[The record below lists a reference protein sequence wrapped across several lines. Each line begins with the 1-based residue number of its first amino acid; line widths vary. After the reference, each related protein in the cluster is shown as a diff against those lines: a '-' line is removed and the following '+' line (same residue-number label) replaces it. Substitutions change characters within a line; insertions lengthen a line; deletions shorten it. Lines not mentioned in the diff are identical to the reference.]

1 VGVRTFSRIAFG
13 AAIVLAAAILVA
25 PALPARKG
33 AASSQVSSSQVSL
46 ASHVLTQLNEVRVAN
61 GLVPLKLSSSLSAAA
76 EQHSAEMLAD
86 GYFAHDSANGSPFW
100 RRIQRYYPSHNG
112 YWSVGE
118 NLIWSS
124 GSLGATSALKL
135 WLSSPEHRANILNP
149 HWREIGVAALSE
161 TDAPGT
167 FGGDSVTLVTTDFG
181 VRR

>member
-1 VGVRTFSRIAFG
+1 MGVRSLSRIVFG

-25 PALPARKG
+25 PAPSARKG
-33 AASSQVSSSQVSL
+33 AASSRVSL
-46 ASHVLTQLNEVRVAN
+46 ASHVLLQLNEVRVAH
-61 GLVPLKLSSSLSAAA
+61 GLVPLKLSSNLSAAA

-100 RRIQRYYPSHNG
+100 KRIQRYYPSAQYG

-124 GSLGATSALKL
+124 GRLDAASALKL

-149 HWREIGVAALSE
+149 HWREIGVAALLE

>member
-1 VGVRTFSRIAFG
+1 VGVCSHPRIVSG
-13 AAIVLAAAILVA
+13 AAIVLAAAILVT
-25 PALPARKG
+25 PALSARKG
-33 AASSQVSSSQVSL
+33 AASSQVSL

-61 GLVPLKLSSSLSAAA
+61 GLVPLKPSSSLSAAA